1 MPTAET
7 CSHCGNPI
15 PPSCVRCPH
24 CALPGLFPNVRA
36 AATQEESDA
45 LDARYSAA
53 VQKGAARGCAT
64 QVQGFE
70 GAAAGSKAVIARSV
84 NEVLRLASDDKE
96 LYSTYYK
103 LGQAEVRLP
112 SGGKWDVLR
121 EVADGAL
128 FTGYREEIRFGA
140 LSMDGIGLRNYGAC
154 SLVLR
159 DDMIAHRASA
169 FEENS
174 VLFMDH
180 ENIRMGDADKLPLG
194 RQATWQARGR
204 LCVAKLADRIDSS
217 TSSSEYAGILMVQG
231 LTSAED
237 DCVEVHIWG
246 PISIR
251 TCERIV
257 VERRKRKPAKA
268 ILKGLRAKLG
278 VFGLVLE
285 ER

>member
-24 CALPGLFPNVRA
+24 CAQPGLFPNVRA
-36 AATQEESDA
+36 AERKEESDA
-45 LDARYSAA
+45 LEARYSAA
-53 VQKGAARGCAT
+53 MQTAAARGCAT
-64 QVQGFE
+64 QVQDFE
-70 GAAAGSKAVIARSV
+70 GAADGSKALIACSV
-84 NEVLRLASDDKE
+84 NELLRLASDDNA

-112 SGGKWDVLR
+112 RGEKWDPLR
-121 EVADGAL
+121 EVADAAL

-140 LSMDGIGLRNYGAC
+140 LSVDGIGLRNYGAY

-159 DDMIAHRASA
+159 DDMTGHRASV

-174 VLFMDH
+174 VLFMEH

-194 RQATWQARGR
+194 RRATWQARGK
-204 LCVAKLADRIDSS
+204 LCVAKLAGRIDSS
-217 TSSSEYAGILMVQG
+217 TSSTEYAGILMVQG
-231 LTSAED
+231 PTSAED

-257 VERRKRKPAKA
+257 VERRKRRPTKA
-268 ILKGLRAKLG
+268 ILNGLRAKLS